1 MMGVK
6 SHKIER
12 EAAVITHRLGGQMW
26 VVDRQAAG
34 KAMAW
39 VLREAAVWQADLTS
53 MATHFPH
60 WALVASE
67 GSQPKLCDCS
77 GPLAPMQGGLCCV
90 VCGKAG
96 QASGLL
102 WMGQLPVLAR
112 PEASFGARREALR
125 RAGYAETVVGGL
137 AYLLV
142 PLAVVYPREWPTL
155 EPSVYYAR
163 TWLVALGLPEGNASH
178 HLVGNG
184 RACLFG
190 WGQWRAMSVA
200 AVLQQRVV
208 NHVVSLLKIAAGV
221 PPAQAFIGQVAH

>member
-1 MMGVK
+1 MVDVK
-6 SHKIER
+6 PHKIER
-12 EAAVITHRLGGQMW
+12 EATAIMHRLGGQTW

-34 KAMAW
+34 EAMAW
-39 VLREAAVWQADLTS
+39 VRREAAVWQADLAN
-53 MATHFPH
+53 MAAHFPH
-60 WALVASE
+60 WALVAGE
-67 GSQPKLCDCS
+67 GYRPKLCGCG

-96 QASGLL
+96 KANDLL

-112 PEASFGARREALR
+112 AEASFGTRREVLR
-125 RAGYAETVVGGL
+125 RAGFSEIVVRGL

-142 PLAVVYPREWPTL
+142 PLAVVYPNEWPTL
-155 EPSVYYAR
+155 EPSVYYAP
-163 TWLVALGLPEGNASH
+163 TWLAALGLPESNASYY
-178 HLVGNG
+178 LVSNG

-190 WGQWRAMSVA
+190 WGQWRPMSVA

-208 NHVVSLLKIAAGV
+208 NHVVSLLKIAAGT